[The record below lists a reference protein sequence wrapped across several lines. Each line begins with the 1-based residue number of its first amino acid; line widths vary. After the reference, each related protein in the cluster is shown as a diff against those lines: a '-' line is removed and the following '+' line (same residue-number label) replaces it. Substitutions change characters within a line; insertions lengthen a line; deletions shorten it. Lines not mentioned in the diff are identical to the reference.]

1 MEMNQLY
8 PESKVIGTLIQIINK
23 TSNKAKLDELN
34 DIIMQLEG
42 QVMVLQKIASQTEEN
57 EK

>member
-23 TSNKAKLDELN
+23 TSNKTKLDELN

>member
-1 MEMNQLY
+1 MNQLY

-23 TSNKAKLDELN
+23 TSNKTKLDELN